1 MTTYTSKHGTVGR
14 SNMELFMLF
23 TDLRTLSMAIPE
35 AQKQQVNLDVT
46 YDTLTATMQGIS
58 LGIKIVERL
67 PYSTIRMESF
77 NSPFEFKVQLNFT
90 DLGGN
95 RTDFSIVLDAELNGM
110 LKLMLGKKLQQGL
123 DKAVDA
129 LVNASAQI

>member
-35 AQKQQVNLDVT
+35 AQKQQVDFEVT
-46 YDTLTATMQGIS
+46 YDTLTVRMQGIS
-58 LGIKIVERL
+58 LGIRICERT
-67 PYSTIRMESF
+67 PYTSIRMESF
-77 NSPFEFKVQLNFT
+77 NSPFEFKVKLNFT
-90 DLGGN
+90 DMGGN
-95 RTDFSIVLDAELNGM
+95 RTDFSIVMDAELNGM
-110 LKLMLGKKLQQGL
+110 LKMLLGKKLQQGL
-123 DKAVDA
+123 DKAVDT